1 MASKFN
7 RSLIFD
13 SVILGVVGALAA
25 QLFMFMLDYC
35 DAFFMQLIANY
46 QAPGLPNEGGVL
58 TQVIGPH
65 WLWLI
70 PLVTT
75 LGGLISGFIIY
86 TWAPEAEGHG
96 TDTAVRAFHKQDGNI
111 RARVPFLKMIASA
124 ITIGSGGA
132 AGREGPIAL
141 IASGFG
147 SLYARWTGR
156 SAKEKRILVLVGMS
170 AGLSA
175 IFRSPIGSA
184 IFAVEVLYGG
194 MEFEAGALIYT
205 TLAAIVAYTV
215 NGVFVGWQPLFQVP
229 GNLQIHD
236 LYEYGLYILLGIG
249 CGLVSTIVPPIFY
262 GIRDAFHN
270 ISIPDHFKPAIG
282 GLGVGL
288 LALWLP
294 QILGGG
300 YGWIQ
305 EAING
310 QLGLEI
316 MIILVFAKL
325 VAFALTVSSGGS
337 GGVFAPS
344 LYVGAM
350 VGGLIAHLFHQP
362 SAAFVVIG
370 MAALFSGA
378 AHVPFAALLMV
389 TEMTGGYQMLV
400 PAALAVMLSY
410 MIQTHLS
417 GYFKY
422 PSLYEGQ
429 VPSRAHSGAHHD
441 DYLNMAMDLLTNQSV
456 SIPEAVGRLD
466 LVSLLK
472 SKIPID
478 LPNQKKFTV
487 IEIQPDGPCTGQPF
501 DPNCFAENEDEEIEI
516 LVLMRNGNIVIPTPN
531 TILKPRDQILLIS
544 SEEVWERLRDRFQTP
559 EQMKDIPNKDSE
571 SQ

>member
-7 RSLIFD
+7 RSLIVD
-13 SVILGVVGALAA
+13 SVILGIVGALAA
-25 QLFMFMLDYC
+25 QLFMFMLHYC
-35 DAFFMQLIANY
+35 DAFFMQFLAHY
-46 QAPGLPNEGGVL
+46 KAPGLPDEGGNL
-58 TQVIGPH
+58 SQTIGSY
-65 WLWLI
+65 WLWMV
-70 PLVTT
+70 PVVTT
-75 LGGLISGFIIY
+75 IGGLISGFIIY

-96 TDTAVRAFHKQDGNI
+96 TDTAVSAFHKQNGNI
-111 RARVPFLKMIASA
+111 RTRVPFLKMIASA
-124 ITIGSGGA
+124 ITIGSGGS

-147 SLYARWTGR
+147 SIYAAWTGR
-156 SAKEKRILVLVGMS
+156 SDKEKRILVLVGMS

-215 NGVFVGWQPLFQVP
+215 NGAFVGWEPLFNVP
-229 GNLQIHD
+229 ANLQIHD

-249 CGLVSTIVPPIFY
+249 CGLVSTIVPPVFY
-262 GIRDAFHN
+262 GIRDAFHK

-282 GLGVGL
+282 GLGIGI

-294 QILGGG
+294 QVLGGG

-305 EAING
+305 KAING
-310 QLGLEI
+310 QMALQI

-325 VAFALTVSSGGS
+325 LAFALTVSSGGS

-350 VGGLIAHLFHQP
+350 VGGLLAHIFHQP

-410 MIQTHLS
+410 MIQNHLS
-417 GYFKY
+417 VYFKY

-429 VPSRAHSGAHHD
+429 VPSRAHSGAHHS
-441 DYLNMAMDLLTNQSV
+441 DYLNMAMDLLTNEDIPIPDSV
-456 SIPEAVGRLD
+456 GHLD

-472 SKIPID
+472 SKITID

-487 IEIQPDGPCTGQPF
+487 IEIQPDGPCTGKPF
-501 DPNCFAENEDEEIEI
+501 DPDCFTKDEDEEVEI
-516 LVLMRNGNIVIPTPN
+516 LVLMRNGNIVIPTSS
-531 TILKPRDQILLIS
+531 TVMKPYDQILLIS
-544 SEEVWERLRDRFQTP
+544 SEEVWKKLRERFQTP
-559 EQMKDIPNKDSE
+559 EQMKNIPRGHDENE
-571 SQ
+571 

>member
-7 RSLIFD
+7 RSLIVD
-13 SVILGVVGALAA
+13 SVVLGVVGALSA

-35 DAFFMQLIANY
+35 DAFFMKLIADY
-46 QAPGLPNEGGVL
+46 QAPGLPNEGGML
-58 TQVIGPH
+58 TQTIGAH
-65 WLWLI
+65 WLWFI

-75 LGGLISGFIIY
+75 VGGLISGFIIY

-147 SLYARWTGR
+147 SLYALWTGR
-156 SAKEKRILVLVGMS
+156 SAKEKRILVLVGMA

-229 GNLQIHD
+229 ANLQIHD
-236 LYEYGLYILLGIG
+236 IYEYGLYILLGIG
-249 CGLVSTIVPPIFY
+249 CGLMSTIVPPVFY
-262 GIRDAFHN
+262 GIRDAFHK

-294 QILGGG
+294 QVLGGG

-310 QLGLEI
+310 QLGLKI
-316 MIILVFAKL
+316 MIILVFA
-325 VAFALTVSSGGS
+325 
-337 GGVFAPS
+337 
-344 LYVGAM
+344 
-350 VGGLIAHLFHQP
+350 
-362 SAAFVVIG
+362 
-370 MAALFSGA
+370 
-378 AHVPFAALLMV
+378 
-389 TEMTGGYQMLV
+389 
-400 PAALAVMLSY
+400 
-410 MIQTHLS
+410 
-417 GYFKY
+417 
-422 PSLYEGQ
+422 
-429 VPSRAHSGAHHD
+429 
-441 DYLNMAMDLLTNQSV
+441 
-456 SIPEAVGRLD
+456 
-466 LVSLLK
+466 
-472 SKIPID
+472 
-478 LPNQKKFTV
+478 
-487 IEIQPDGPCTGQPF
+487 
-501 DPNCFAENEDEEIEI
+501 
-516 LVLMRNGNIVIPTPN
+516 
-531 TILKPRDQILLIS
+531 
-544 SEEVWERLRDRFQTP
+544 
-559 EQMKDIPNKDSE
+559 
-571 SQ
+571 